1 MSSMIKQCTPITYF
15 EQWLPIIL
23 ELDKGFFTRDR
34 PDITAFDKILDDGR
48 KNDFDILTKKYGNKA
63 NFIEKFARLVV
74 GLTARVQTKLE
85 NRVDLKRLQDTKDI
99 EYANEMVDYF
109 YTVRA
114 NATIDNGM
122 LNVHNIED
130 KEESLTKMLMERIM
144 WSFHKFN
151 KYGRKQFKVD
161 EQLTSELLLTGVQGV
176 DASFLKLPYSSF
188 CINIPY
194 NRLLT
199 IRGELIQSIYV
210 SEVLSLIGQEVK
222 RKIELCF
229 FTGDR
234 AADAIHFYIENGQDL
249 LPQIEEQ
256 ITKKYSSK
264 LAKRETTEI
273 MSFILAT
280 ILYINSKD
288 AIKQEVFATVLN
300 KNQHSKFPSCVLG
313 YGIPINK
320 SIHITRENYESN
332 HTINV
337 LKYTV
342 RGHFR
347 TYVKG
352 EHWKIDQ
359 VLWIKP
365 FLKGSEKDNS
375 SIPIKP
381 SNYNIK
387 KQSNDKSNNG

>member
-1 MSSMIKQCTPITYF
+1 MIKQCTPITYF